1 MSPNT
6 LTPEERRA
14 IVLAAL
20 QASSNKSEIARRYS
34 IRRQRVYQLLEDAL
48 TDPKGKLMEA
58 EKEAQF
64 RRKVWELSR

>member
-1 MSPNT
+1 MNSK

-14 IVLAAL
+14 VVMAAL
-20 QASSNKSEIARRYS
+20 QPNANISEIARRYN

-58 EKEAQF
+58 EREAQF
-64 RRKVWELSR
+64 RRRVWELSR